1 MTSQQITLSGFDEFA
16 PKALL
21 IALAKFEG
29 TLSPELIAEVNQVG
43 AAVVG
48 GDMEKA
54 AQFID
59 VAKKDAAFYEV
70 FEQAYEDLQ
79 ELDETN
85 EKNKYLAE
93 LDENTPSRQTTD
105 DDFNNFL
112 APPLTD
118 ANPQSK
124 AKRLFSGVRNLVER
138 VYGLRF

>member
-1 MTSQQITLSGFDEFA
+1 MTSQQVTLSGFDEFA

-70 FEQAYEDLQ
+70 FEQAYEDLL

-85 EKNKYLAE
+85 EKNKYLRE
-93 LDENTPSRQTTD
+93 LDQNTPSRQTT

-118 ANPQSK
+118 ATPQNV

-138 VYGLRF
+138 VYELRF

>member
-16 PKALL
+16 PKAFL
-21 IALAKFEG
+21 IALVKFEG
-29 TLSPELIAEVNQVG
+29 TLSPDFIAEVNAVG

-85 EKNKYLAE
+85 EKNKYLPE
-93 LDENTPSRQTTD
+93 LDENTPSRQTT

-124 AKRLFSGVRNLVER
+124 AKSLFSGVRNLVER
-138 VYGLRF
+138 VSELRV

>member
-1 MTSQQITLSGFDEFA
+1 MTSEQLTSSGFDEFA

-29 TLSPELIAEVNQVG
+29 TLAPELIAEVNEVG
-43 AAVVG
+43 AAVVS
-48 GDMEKA
+48 GDLEKA
-54 AQFID
+54 SQLID
-59 VAKKDAAFYEV
+59 VAKKDAVFYED
-70 FEQAYEDLQ
+70 FKQAYKELQ
-79 ELDETN
+79 KLDETN

-105 DDFNNFL
+105 DFNNFL

-118 ANPQSK
+118 ANPQNA
-124 AKRLFSGVRNLVER
+124 AKRLFSGVRDLVER

>member
-1 MTSQQITLSGFDEFA
+1 MTSQQVTLSGFDEFA

-54 AQFID
+54 AQFIE
-59 VAKKDAAFYEV
+59 VAKKDPAFYEV

-85 EKNKYLAE
+85 EKNKYLPE

-105 DDFNNFL
+105 DVNNFL

-118 ANPQSK
+118 ANPQNV
-124 AKRLFSGVRNLVER
+124 AKRLFSGVQNLVKR
-138 VYGLRF
+138 VYELIF

>member
-1 MTSQQITLSGFDEFA
+1 MTSQQVTLSGFDEFA

-21 IALAKFEG
+21 IALVKFEG

-85 EKNKYLAE
+85 EKNKYLRE
-93 LDENTPSRQTTD
+93 LDENTPSRQTT

-118 ANPQSK
+118 ANPQNV

-138 VYGLRF
+138 VYELRF

>member
-1 MTSQQITLSGFDEFA
+1 MTSQQVTLSGFDEFA

-43 AAVVG
+43 GAVVG

-85 EKNKYLAE
+85 EKNKYLRE
-93 LDENTPSRQTTD
+93 LDENTPSRQTT

-118 ANPQSK
+118 ANPQNV
-124 AKRLFSGVRNLVER
+124 AKRLFSGVQNLVER
-138 VYGLRF
+138 VYELRF

>member
-1 MTSQQITLSGFDEFA
+1 MTSQQVTLSGFDEFP

-85 EKNKYLAE
+85 EKNKYLRE

-105 DDFNNFL
+105 DFNNFL
-112 APPLTD
+112 APPLPD
-118 ANPQSK
+118 ANPQNV
-124 AKRLFSGVRNLVER
+124 AKRLFSGVQNLVKR
-138 VYGLRF
+138 VYELRF

>member
-1 MTSQQITLSGFDEFA
+1 MTSQQVTLSGFDEFA

-21 IALAKFEG
+21 IALVKFEG

-59 VAKKDAAFYEV
+59 VAKKDAAFYKV
-70 FEQAYEDLQ
+70 FEQAYDDLL

-85 EKNKYLAE
+85 EKNKYLRE
-93 LDENTPSRQTTD
+93 LDENTPSRQTT

-118 ANPQSK
+118 ANPQNV
-124 AKRLFSGVRNLVER
+124 AKRLFSGVQNLVER
-138 VYGLRF
+138 VYELRF

>member
-1 MTSQQITLSGFDEFA
+1 MTSEQVTLSGFDEFA

-29 TLSPELIAEVNQVG
+29 TLAPELIAEVNQVG
-43 AAVVG
+43 AAVVS

-54 AQFID
+54 SQFID
-59 VAKKDAAFYEV
+59 IAKKNAAFNEV
-70 FEQAYEDLQ
+70 FEQAYEDLL

-85 EKNKYLAE
+85 EKSKHSAE
-93 LDENTPSRQTTD
+93 VDENTPSRQTT

-118 ANPQSK
+118 GNPQNV
-124 AKRLFSGVRNLVER
+124 AKRLLSGVQNLVER
-138 VYGLRF
+138 VYELRF

>member
-1 MTSQQITLSGFDEFA
+1 MTSQQITLSGFEDFA

-29 TLSPELIAEVNQVG
+29 TLSPELIAEVNAVG

-70 FEQAYEDLQ
+70 FEQAYEDLL

-105 DDFNNFL
+105 DFNNFL

-118 ANPQSK
+118 ANPQNV
-124 AKRLFSGVRNLVER
+124 AKRLFSGVRNLVKR
-138 VYGLRF
+138 VYELRV

>member
-1 MTSQQITLSGFDEFA
+1 MTSQQVTLSGFDEFA

-43 AAVVG
+43 ATVVG

-59 VAKKDAAFYEV
+59 VAKKDATFYEV

-105 DDFNNFL
+105 DVNNFL

-118 ANPQSK
+118 PNPQNV
-124 AKRLFSGVRNLVER
+124 AKRLFSEVRNLVEW